1 MKKIIF
7 LFAFVFSMFLSSCE
21 KTGTPVQTDGAK
33 HDFNVQFLFES
44 DGVKVYRFYDSGDY
58 IYFTNCNGET
68 SHNENTSK
76 FRDRKL
82 SINNRIEN
90 NDND

>member
-1 MKKIIF
+1 MKKFIF
-7 LFAFVFSMFLSSCE
+7 LLAFVFSLVLTGCE
-21 KTGTPVQTDGAK
+21 KAGTQVQTDGAK
-33 HDFNVQFLFES
+33 HDFDVQFLFET

-68 SHNENTSK
+68 SHNENTGK

>member
-7 LFAFVFSMFLSSCE
+7 LFAFIFSMFLSSCE
-21 KTGTPVQTDGAK
+21 KTGSPVQTDGAK
-33 HDFNVQFLFES
+33 HDFDVQFLFEVE
-44 DGVKVYRFYDSGDY
+44 GVKVYRFFDAGDY
-58 IYFTNCNGET
+58 IYFTNT
-68 SHNENTSK
+68 SGTTSYMTGSK

>member
-1 MKKIIF
+1 MKKFTF
-7 LFAFVFSMFLSSCE
+7 LLAMVFSLVLSSCE
-21 KTGTPVQTDGAK
+21 KAGNPVQDNGAK
-33 HDFNVQFLFES
+33 HDFDVQFLFET

-68 SHNENTSK
+68 SHNENTGK